1 VAPSAAWW
9 HRAAHAASA
18 TGTGQVVLVSGPDL
32 AEADA
37 EVADLHELH
46 PAARCL
52 SGPDATVA
60 AVAAALDGADLAH
73 VAAHGTFRYDQPL
86 LSALLLADGP
96 ITVYD
101 LERLGRAP
109 RVMVLAS
116 CDAGLSDVRPGDE
129 LMGLTAAL
137 LAQGTVA
144 LVAPLLPV
152 ADAATRPTMLAMHR
166 ALLAGAT
173 PAAAL
178 AAAAAPAAGLDRY
191 TAAAFAC
198 LGAG

>member
-1 VAPSAAWW
+1 
-9 HRAAHAASA
+9 
-18 TGTGQVVLVSGPDL
+18 
-32 AEADA
+32 
-37 EVADLHELH
+37 
-46 PAARCL
+46 
-52 SGPDATVA
+52 
-60 AVAAALDGADLAH
+60 

-96 ITVYD
+96 LTVYD
-101 LERLGRAP
+101 LERLHQAP
-109 RVMVLAS
+109 RCMVLAC
-116 CDAGLSDVRPGDE
+116 CDAGVSEVRPGDE

-144 LVAPLLPV
+144 LIAPLLPIE
-152 ADAATRPTMLAMHR
+152 DAATRPTMLALHR
-166 ALLAGAT
+166 ALRAGAT

-178 AAAAAPAAGLDRY
+178 AAAAAPGTGLDRF